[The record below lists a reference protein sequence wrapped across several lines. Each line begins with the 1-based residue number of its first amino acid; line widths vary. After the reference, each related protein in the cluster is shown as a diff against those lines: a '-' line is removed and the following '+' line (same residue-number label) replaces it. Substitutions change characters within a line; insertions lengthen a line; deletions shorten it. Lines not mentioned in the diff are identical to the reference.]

1 MIHVPT
7 LSKKTCSFL
16 GKQLL
21 TLTFLIALVI
31 SFSTQCVSATPITDF
46 NPGRIIDDSVFSD
59 YGTMSAS
66 NIQYFLNVK
75 GAQCSGGLAPC
86 LKNYTENGKSSAQ
99 IIFDISQQFKINPQV
114 LITVLQKEVGLVT
127 DTYPEN
133 WQYKTAMGYGC
144 PDTAACDAEYF
155 GFTNQVTWAAR
166 MYRAILN
173 ASPTWYTPYV
183 VGNNFINY
191 NPQSSCGGTTVYI
204 QNRATQALY
213 NYTPYQPNQAALNA
227 GYGLGDSCSSYGNR
241 NFFLYFNSWFGNPQ
255 QSPVVRTPSSPTYY
269 LLTDNKKYAIP
280 NGDLL
285 YAYGLEAAPVSVVS
299 DTYLSTITDGG
310 ILSTIYT
317 NPGDG
322 TVYLA
327 DGGKKF
333 GIASGE
339 YCVRWGLACGDSSVQ
354 KVIGPE
360 ITNVMGN
367 GGVLQAV
374 MKFNNSYYL
383 MENGKKELFVTQKAL
398 TDRGYS
404 TTGSTSAIIN
414 WTNAIR
420 PFGILLPEDGS
431 FIKFSASSSIYLFS
445 NNNYYAIPTMETLI
459 GWLGTTK
466 TVFNDNVSS
475 YNTSPPTTVGAL
487 SSLVKSG
494 TTVSLI
500 TNNKKFNLSNANPS
514 VIPLDISS
522 STNLT
527 NLLSSKTVVQ
537 IDDTKALALSN
548 GTILALKS
556 GVLKPIPTM
565 TDLRMSYTDSNIIQ
579 MPDSLINAYPI
590 GKLYMIPG
598 RVFRPSDSGGA
609 MYIYGGD
616 GKLWA
621 LGSLDELYPAL
632 KWNNDIIK
640 ANFSNIDFTDVNIYA
655 NLAKINNIPYIVMPS
670 GVLKTVPIGSIVSNE
685 KIMPLDGDMVKTLNI
700 DSSPVQFIRFDNG
713 TIFKIN
719 STEINPIPSISV
731 FNSLGGN
738 ANNTATMPLKALST
752 FRIGNSL

>member
-1 MIHVPT
+1 MMSISSFV
-7 LSKKTCSFL
+7 KKTNIFL
-16 GKQLL
+16 TKQ
-21 TLTFLIALVI
+21 FLIFTLLAAFII
-31 SFSTQCVSATPITDF
+31 SFSFQSVSALPIADF
-46 NPGRIIDDSVFSD
+46 NPGRIIDDGVFSD
-59 YGTMSAS
+59 YGTMNAS

-75 GAQCSGGLAPC
+75 GVQCTGGLAPC
-86 LKNYTENGKSSAQ
+86 LKNYTENGRSSAQ

-144 PDTAACDAEYF
+144 PDTADCSAEYF

-213 NYTPYQPNQAALNA
+213 NYTPYQPNQASLNA

-255 QSPVVRTPSSPTYY
+255 QSPIVRTPSSPTYY
-269 LLTDNKKYAIP
+269 LLTNNKKYAIS

-285 YAYGLEAAPVSVVS
+285 YAYGLESAPLSVVS
-299 DTYLSTITDGG
+299 DTYLGTITDGG
-310 ILSTIYT
+310 LLSTIYT

-327 DGGKKF
+327 DGGKKI

-360 ITNVMGN
+360 ITDVMGN
-367 GGVLQAV
+367 GGVLQAI

-383 MENGKKELFVTQKAL
+383 MENGKKELFVTQKSL

-404 TTGSTSAIIN
+404 ITGSTSSIVN

-420 PFGILLPEDGS
+420 PFGILLPENDS
-431 FIKFSASSSIYLFS
+431 FVKFNARSSIYLFS
-445 NNNYYAIPTMETLI
+445 NNSYYAIPNIETLQ
-459 GWLGTTK
+459 GWLGTLK
-466 TVFNDNVSS
+466 TVFSDGVSS
-475 YNTSPPTTVGAL
+475 YNTTPPTTIGTL
-487 SSLVKSG
+487 SSLVKTNG
-494 TTVSLI
+494 VISLI
-500 TNNKKFNLSNANPS
+500 NSDKRFILSNANPS
-514 VIPLDISS
+514 VTPLDITSS
-522 STNLT
+522 ANLT
-527 NLLSSKTVVQ
+527 NLLSAKTTVQ

-548 GTILALKS
+548 GTILALQS
-556 GVLKPIPTM
+556 GILRPIPTM
-565 TDLRMSYTDSNIIQ
+565 TDLKMSYADANIIK
-579 MPDSLINAYPI
+579 MPDSLVNAYPI

-632 KWNNDIIK
+632 KWNSDIIK
-640 ANFSNIDFTDVNIYA
+640 TNFSNINFTDVNIYA
-655 NLAKINNIPYIVMPS
+655 NLARINNTPYIVMPS
-670 GVLKTVPIGSIVSNE
+670 GVLKTVPSGSIISNE

-719 STEINPIPSISV
+719 ATEINPISSIPT

-738 ANNTATMPLKALST
+738 ANNTASMPLKALST